1 MATKLWGHGP
11 DREDIRRR
19 SYDTALDLIL
29 KLEGSGEFAESVHLR
44 EAFKLV
50 RNAEMISRGVD
61 PYPLGERDPRLG
73 KVERITRVK
82 A

>member
-11 DREDIRRR
+11 ERQETRRR
-19 SYDTALDLIL
+19 AYDTALDLLL

-50 RNAEMISRGVD
+50 RNAEMISRGVE
-61 PYPLGERDPRLG
+61 PYPMGERHPRIG
-73 KVERITRVK
+73 KTERITRVRS
-82 A
+82 